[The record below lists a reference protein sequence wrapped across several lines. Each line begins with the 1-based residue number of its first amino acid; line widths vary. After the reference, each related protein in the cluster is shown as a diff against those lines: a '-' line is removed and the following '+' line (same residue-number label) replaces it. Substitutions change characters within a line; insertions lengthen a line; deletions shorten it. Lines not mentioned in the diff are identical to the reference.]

1 MTVLATKD
9 NSSQGDWSKM
19 VEEKKEAA
27 LEFIKKLKT
36 DNPQTYEEVVQ
47 FTELLRKCGVTT
59 YQLSGS
65 SSKPMISTYSI
76 S

>member
-1 MTVLATKD
+1 
-9 NSSQGDWSKM
+9 M

-65 SSKPMISTYSI
+65 SSEPVISTYSI